1 MCSKNCCCIKIW
13 NWRGPRPSAKKKRRL
28 QKWPAC
34 LGHHGHLWVTTMGHH
49 KSNRQNMQQVSHP
62 TNQIEAVE
70 DNVEAEKVS
79 NSKIEEDLNR
89 ENNQIVKIVQKA
101 EIDQHQGTEAQVP
114 VTADLTKARAQQSIR
129 NFTIAWELDTTQ
141 QIVSHPRQWRQLQ
154 ARCQNWWGQWPSG
167 QLTTLRNLIWLKPK
181 LRTSMAD
188 DRERSSCQ
196 TLEQTSPCFK
206 WRSCHS

>member
-1 MCSKNCCCIKIW
+1 
-13 NWRGPRPSAKKKRRL
+13 
-28 QKWPAC
+28 
-34 LGHHGHLWVTTMGHH
+34 MGHH

-62 TNQIEAVE
+62 TYQIEAVE

-129 NFTIAWELDTTQ
+129 NFTIA
-141 QIVSHPRQWRQLQ
+141 
-154 ARCQNWWGQWPSG
+154 
-167 QLTTLRNLIWLKPK
+167 
-181 LRTSMAD
+181 
-188 DRERSSCQ
+188 
-196 TLEQTSPCFK
+196 
-206 WRSCHS
+206 